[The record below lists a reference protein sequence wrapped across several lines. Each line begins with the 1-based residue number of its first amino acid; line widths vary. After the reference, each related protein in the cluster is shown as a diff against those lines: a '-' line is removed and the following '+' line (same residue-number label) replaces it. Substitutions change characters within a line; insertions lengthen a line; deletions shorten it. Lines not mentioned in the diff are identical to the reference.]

1 MSEDKKKEGVD
12 HSKRAFLTKV
22 LIGGVAAVSTAAIAK
37 KLISS
42 EAAGKKNTQQAYVND
57 EIMQDKTMKDKEY
70 VLMSREEKE
79 KMVQMFVSDYNKQA

>member
-37 KLISS
+37 KVVSS
-42 EAAGKKNTQQAYVND
+42 SSHKDVKSAYLKD
-57 EIMQDKTMKDKEY
+57 EQMQDKVMKDKEY
-70 VLMSREEKE
+70 VLMTSEEKE
-79 KMVQMFVSDYNKQA
+79 HMVQMFVSDYYKQA